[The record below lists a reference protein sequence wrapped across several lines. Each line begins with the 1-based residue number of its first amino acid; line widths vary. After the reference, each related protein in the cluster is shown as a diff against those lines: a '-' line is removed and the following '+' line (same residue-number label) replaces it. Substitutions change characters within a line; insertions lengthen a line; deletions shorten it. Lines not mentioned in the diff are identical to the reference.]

1 MIPLVELMSSILKIV
16 SILSL
21 ASAAG
26 TQSHLAE
33 DTGPG
38 EDFEGKIEKGV
49 WCFSEMYGGLYISS
63 REGKEGGGVKIR
75 VKNRETKRKK
85 KQENRPSI

>member
-38 EDFEGKIEKGV
+38 KDFEGKIEKCV

-63 REGKEGGGVKIR
+63 REGRGGGGSQNSSQK
-75 VKNRETKRKK
+75 
-85 KQENRPSI
+85 